1 MSGNFVSYQDA
12 DALMTKIAQKIS
24 GGGGGTD
31 KAILYYMTDNAMYD
45 GYHVR
50 ATGLLSG
57 TVYNTVLDSEGNG
70 DVEVEGM
77 ERYSIDFY
85 YIDENEQEVSVY
97 QTDVDAHTGH
107 FFYIPLGYDKT
118 SWQGIQN
125 ILDAHKETELLEI
138 GDELH
143 TNVGG
148 VDTVFQIAAIDLYES
163 HEVIFIAKS
172 CILVMG
178 QHTAAVNSG
187 GWSSSDIRTYLNG
200 TFKTGLEDAIRNNL
214 KLITFRSGGGNSN
227 TLINTDDYIW
237 IPREY
242 EVFGERIVGS
252 TNEPRVCRQYPILS
266 TPAQRIKT
274 YNGVA
279 RGWWDASAAS
289 TNNFGFGYVSSVG
302 NAPSENTNANHAYG
316 VVPCFHFTAN
326 R

>member
-24 GGGGGTD
+24 GGGGTD

-125 ILDAHKETELLEI
+125 ILDAHKELDLLSI
-138 GDELH
+138 GDEVH
-143 TNVGG
+143 TSIGG
-148 VDTVFQIAAIDLYES
+148 ADTIFQIAAINLYDT
-163 HEVIFIAKS
+163 HEVIFVAKN
-172 CILVMG
+172 CVGTL
-178 QHTAAVNSG
+178 QKFNSSNDG
-187 GWSSSDIRTYLNG
+187 STWNGCSLKGYLN
-200 TFKTGLEDAIRNNL
+200 
-214 KLITFRSGGGNSN
+214 N
-227 TLINTDDYIW
+227 TLKAQLPEEVRNHLKALSFYAYSVPTDCYLW
-237 IPREY
+237 VPHEY
-242 EVFGERIVGS
+242 EIFGAISYSYTG
-252 TNEPRVCRQYPILS
+252 EPDHCTQYPIFTTAS
-266 TPAQRIKT
+266 QRIKK
-274 YNGVA
+274 YNGSA
-279 RGWWDASAAS
+279 YNWWTADRCAAGGKENYAVYVN
-289 TNNFGFGYVSSVG
+289 TAGNNGG
-302 NAPSENTNANHAYG
+302 NDKLMGNTLG
-316 VVPCFHFTAN
+316 VVPCFRFTADV
-326 R
+326 